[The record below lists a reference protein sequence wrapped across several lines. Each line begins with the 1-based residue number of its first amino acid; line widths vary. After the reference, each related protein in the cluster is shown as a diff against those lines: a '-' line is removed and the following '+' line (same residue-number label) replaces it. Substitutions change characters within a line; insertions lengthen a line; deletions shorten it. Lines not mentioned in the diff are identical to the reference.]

1 MVVEYL
7 KWKSCTPSGPVEGLP
22 NFYMTTKNLHPDV
35 PTKSGSS
42 VKKRYFWKT
51 NHVFCLASTSEGA
64 FHAKTLRAQSCT
76 EKGIH
81 N

>member
-7 KWKSCTPSGPVEGLP
+7 KWKSWTPCGPVEGLA

-51 NHVFCLASTSEGA
+51 NHIFCLASLGKFS
-64 FHAKTLRAQSCT
+64 FYK
-76 EKGIH
+76 
-81 N
+81 